1 MKVYRTKEEF
11 TNEQN
16 KEIRKRI
23 KVVLNNWLDNT
34 NGKEVLHDSDIEDL
48 KFALEEIG
56 VDITWKALYDFL
68 GIWGDVQ

>member
-23 KVVLNNWLDNT
+23 KVVLNNWWDNT

-56 VDITWKALYDFL
+56 VNITLEALYDFL
-68 GIWGDVQ
+68 GIWEDVQ

>member
-23 KVVLNNWLDNT
+23 KVVLNKWLDDT

-68 GIWGDVQ
+68 GIWEDVQ

>member
-16 KEIRKRI
+16 KETRKRI
-23 KVVLNNWLDNT
+23 KVVMNNWLDNT

-68 GIWGDVQ
+68 GIWEDVQ

>member
-1 MKVYRTKEEF
+1 MKEA
-11 TNEQN
+11 
-16 KEIRKRI
+16 IKRI

-68 GIWGDVQ
+68 GIWEDVQ

>member
-56 VDITWKALYDFL
+56 VNITWKALYDFL
-68 GIWGDVQ
+68 GIWEDVQ